1 MPRIRAGSSGK
12 LRVENLGDPG
22 PSSGGKRA
30 RMQKT
35 PAEDAPEEI
44 GGQEE
49 PPASGRQSPDEN
61 AQPRNGAAKQRASQ
75 KPAGE
80 AAVHTLT
87 FSAIPSFCV
96 WNDLIGVN
104 Q

>member
-1 MPRIRAGSSGK
+1 MENLLPRIRAGSSGK
-12 LRVENLGDPG
+12 RRGENLGDPG
-22 PSSGGKRA
+22 PSSGGKRV
-30 RMQKT
+30 RMQT
-35 PAEDAPEEI
+35 APAEDTPEEI

-49 PPASGRQSPDEN
+49 APASRRQSPDEN

-87 FSAIPSFCV
+87 FSALP
-96 WNDLIGVN
+96 LLLRLE
-104 Q
+104 